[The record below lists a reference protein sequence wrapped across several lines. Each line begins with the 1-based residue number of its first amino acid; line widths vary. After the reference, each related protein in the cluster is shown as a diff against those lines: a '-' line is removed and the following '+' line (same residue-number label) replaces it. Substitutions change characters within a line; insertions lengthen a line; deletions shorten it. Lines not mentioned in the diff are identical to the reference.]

1 MKDGMKWYV
10 NDEKDDGDVVVSFL
24 FYRREEVLLSP
35 LLPEDWLAAVELER
49 LMSPRLLL
57 DDVLIYD

>member
-1 MKDGMKWYV
+1 MMKKMMEMLWYP
-10 NDEKDDGDVVVSFL
+10 FC

-49 LMSPRLLL
+49 LMSPAALAR
-57 DDVLIYD
+57 